1 MAGREGLRLAE
12 ANRPTPTGQAA
23 RAGKSGLAL
32 RLQLRRAQPDEAAEV
47 DRRTTSK
54 SQGSVRL
61 KTAEGLGTA
70 APEAPKT
77 A

>member
-12 ANRPTPTGQAA
+12 ADWSDAAGQAA

-47 DRRTTSK
+47 DCTTSK
-54 SQGSVRL
+54 SQGAVCL
-61 KTAEGLGTA
+61 MA
-70 APEAPKT
+70 AGGHETSAP
-77 A
+77 